1 MDGNFP
7 CPRTEMAL
15 AYNPVLNRVLAYSG
29 YTAGM
34 PTLIRETMYQYAY
47 FGDTFMWDPDT
58 RLWKHVITRGFPSFR
73 AQAHMFVDE
82 ATGKTYIF
90 GGYTNRDFVSLSLLT
105 SPDRRHSS
113 HRQVPS
119 KHVAKR
125 AFNDLWQLSVDMPGS
140 MLDADALRA
149 DEEAPRM
156 GPWLRCFTCGSV
168 GRDWKKCG
176 GTCKGAVMFC
186 STDCLKD
193 GWADHKQQHNCKKAS

>member
-58 RLWKHVITRGFPSFR
+58 RVWKHVITRGFPSFR

-82 ATGKTYIF
+82 ATGKTYVF

-105 SPDRRHSS
+105 GLDRRHSS
-113 HRQVPS
+113 HARYPRSTSRSARSMTSGNSQSTCLVACSTRMPCVPT
-119 KHVAKR
+119 KR
-125 AFNDLWQLSVDMPGS
+125 RRVWDRGS
-140 MLDADALRA
+140 AASHAVPWGVTGRSAAGRA
-149 DEEAPRM
+149 RARSCSAPR
-156 GPWLRCFTCGSV
+156 T
-168 GRDWKKCG
+168 
-176 GTCKGAVMFC
+176 A
-186 STDCLKD
+186 
-193 GWADHKQQHNCKKAS
+193 